1 MIYEAKISQKS
12 LHISKLW
19 TINLQ
24 GNQRRPSRR
33 PTIIG
38 DGMTHNAIWGID
50 SGFLSWPQVAIRKDA
65 VFRDV
70 IFQPTHTF
78 ALNVPVGNKYIVYSV
93 QLSWFLLLS

>member
-1 MIYEAKISQKS
+1 M
-12 LHISKLW
+12 HISKLW

-24 GNQRRPSRR
+24 GNQRRLSRR

-38 DGMTHNAIWGID
+38 DGMTHNALG
-50 SGFLSWPQVAIRKDA
+50 GLNQVFLSWPQVAIRKDA

-78 ALNVPVGNKYIVYSV
+78 ALNVPVGNKYVVFSV
-93 QLSWFLLLS
+93 QLSWSLLLR